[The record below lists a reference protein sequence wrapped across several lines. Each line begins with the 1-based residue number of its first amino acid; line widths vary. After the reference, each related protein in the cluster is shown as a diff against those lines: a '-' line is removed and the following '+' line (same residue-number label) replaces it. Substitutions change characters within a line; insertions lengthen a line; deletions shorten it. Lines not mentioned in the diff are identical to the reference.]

1 MTTSDREIGTSD
13 RTTAYP
19 PRSQKFRLRTT
30 LVVPFVLQIVAAVGC
45 VGYLSFKSG
54 QQAIEDLASQLRGET
69 ASRVRDRVDRYLNV
83 PHLVNQINAR
93 TFAQNLLD
101 LNDTRQLETYFW
113 QQSQLFQE
121 IGTIAFANERGDFI
135 GANGAEKYIAVA
147 IPDSSGNRSVRRY
160 AVDGEGQ
167 PGTLLREKLDYD
179 ATSRAWYKKAVATG
193 QPIWTEV
200 EPSSSSQRLDISAT
214 YPLYNEDRTLRGVL
228 LSEFDL
234 TLIGKFLQ
242 GLKVGKTGQVF
253 IIERTGFVIANST
266 GERPF
271 LAGATPADEPK
282 RLLAKDSENPVIRTA
297 TQALI
302 ERAGNLSQINQPQ
315 QLNYAIDGKQHF
327 LQVVPFQDG
336 IGIDWLIVV
345 DIPESD
351 FMAQIHQ
358 NARTTVGLCALALVV
373 AIAFGILTARWI
385 SRPILELMRGSEE
398 IARGN
403 FDRRILIE
411 DVVQTMEIEKLTR
424 SFNLMA
430 EQLKTSFN
438 ALEARKNAFARFFPS
453 DFLNFLNKN
462 DVTELELGDR
472 VSKEMAIVFSDIRS
486 FTNLSESMTPEEN
499 FNFVN
504 SYLQCVCP
512 EIRAGNGLVVKFIG
526 DAVMAVFP
534 NSVDDAVQAGIA
546 QFQQLRLFNQVQ
558 QKQGLLPVEIGMGID
573 IGYMMV
579 GLVGELN
586 RVQIDVISDRI
597 NLTAR
602 LEGLTKF
609 YGAAMVI
616 SEDVVKRLKNPD
628 RYHLRFLDRAIVKGR
643 TEAIGIYEVLAAESA
658 SVRELKLQTLSDFQ
672 MGLERYA
679 RGDLEKAR
687 WSFDRVLA
695 VNSSDKTT
703 RLYLERI
710 EGLQAK
716 GIPEHWN
723 GTWTF
728 TQK

>member
-83 PHLVNQINAR
+83 PYLVNQINAR
-93 TFAQNLLD
+93 TLEQNLLD
-101 LNDTRQLETYFW
+101 FNDTRQLETYFW

-121 IGTIAFANERGDFI
+121 IGTIAFANDRGDFI

-147 IPDSSGNRSVRRY
+147 IPDSSGHRSLRRY

-167 PGTLLREKLDYD
+167 PVTLLREKLDYD

-193 QPIWTEV
+193 KPIWTEV

-214 YPLYNEDRTLRGVL
+214 YPLYNEDRTLQGVL

-242 GLKVGKTGQVF
+242 GLNVGKTGQVF

-271 LAGATPADEPK
+271 LASATPADQPK
-282 RLLAKDSENPVIRTA
+282 RLLAKDSENLVIRTA

-302 ERAGNLSQINQPQ
+302 ERAGNLSQIDQPQ

-403 FDRRILIE
+403 FDRRIQTE
-411 DVVQTMEIEKLTR
+411 DVVQTMEIEKLAR

-512 EIRAGNGLVVKFIG
+512 EIRARNGLVVKFIG

-546 QFQQLRLFNQVQ
+546 QYQQLRLFNQVQ

-643 TEAIGIYEVLAAESA
+643 TEAIGVYEVLAAESA

-695 VNSSDKTT
+695 VNSSDKTA

>member
-1 MTTSDREIGTSD
+1 MTTSESEIGISH
-13 RTTAYP
+13 RIKANLP
-19 PRSQKFRLRTT
+19 SSKKFRLRTT
-30 LVVPFVLQIVAAVGC
+30 LVVPFVLQIVVAVGC

-54 QQAIEDLASQLRGET
+54 QQAIEDLASQLRAET

-83 PHLVNQINAR
+83 PHLVNKLNAR
-93 TFAQNLLD
+93 TFEQNLLD
-101 LNDTRQLETYFW
+101 LNNTRQLETYFW
-113 QQSQLFQE
+113 QQSQLFPE
-121 IGTIAFANERGDFI
+121 IGTIAFANDLGHFV
-135 GANGAEKYIAVA
+135 GANGAEQYIAVA
-147 IPDSSGNRSVRRY
+147 MPDSSNTRWVRRY
-160 AVDGEGQ
+160 AVKGEGQ
-167 PGTLLREKLDYD
+167 RGKLLRERLGYD
-179 ATSRAWYKKAVATG
+179 ARTRDWYQKAVAARK
-193 QPIWTEV
+193 PIWTEV

-214 YPLYNEDRTLRGVL
+214 YPLYNRDGTLKGVL

-253 IIERTGFVIANST
+253 IIDRSGFAIANST

-271 LAGATPADEPK
+271 LEGATPEDEPK
-282 RLLAKDSENPVIRTA
+282 RLLATQSTNPVMRTA
-297 TQALI
+297 TAALLD
-302 ERAGNLSQINQPQ
+302 RVGNLSQLHQPQ
-315 QLNYAIDGKQHF
+315 QFSYHLDGKPHF
-327 LQVVPFQDG
+327 LQVLPFQDRL
-336 IGIDWLIVV
+336 GIDWLIVV

-351 FMAQIHQ
+351 FMDKIHQ
-358 NARTTVGLCALALVV
+358 NARTNLLLCVLALVV
-373 AIAFGILTARWI
+373 AIIFGIFTSRWI
-385 SRPILELMRGSEE
+385 SRPILELVSGSED

-403 FDRRILIE
+403 FDRRIQTENI
-411 DVVQTMEIEKLTR
+411 VQTIEIEKLSN
-424 SFNLMA
+424 SFNLMG
-430 EQLKTSFN
+430 EQLKTSFDR
-438 ALEARKNAFARFFPS
+438 LEAKKDAFARFFPS
-453 DFLNFLNKN
+453 EFLNFLNKN

-486 FTNLSESMTPEEN
+486 FTNLSERMTPQEN
-499 FNFVN
+499 FNVVN
-504 SYLQCVCP
+504 SYLQYVCP
-512 EIRAGNGLVVKFIG
+512 EIRDRNGLVVKFIG

-546 QFQQLRLFNQVQ
+546 QFQQLQRFNQEQ
-558 QKQGLLPVEIGMGID
+558 QERGLLPVEIGMGIH

-586 RVQIDVISDRI
+586 RVQIDVISDQI

-616 SEDVVKRLKNPD
+616 SDDVMKRLKNPE
-628 RYHLRFLDRAIVKGR
+628 RYHLRFLERAIVKGR
-643 TEAIGIYEVLAAESA
+643 TEAIGVYEVLDAENA
-658 SVRELKLQTLSDFQ
+658 EARALKLQTLPDFQ
-672 MGLERYA
+672 TGLERYV

-687 WSFDRVLA
+687 LSFDRVLA
-695 VNSSDKTT
+695 VHPADKTA

-710 EGLQAK
+710 EGLQTQ